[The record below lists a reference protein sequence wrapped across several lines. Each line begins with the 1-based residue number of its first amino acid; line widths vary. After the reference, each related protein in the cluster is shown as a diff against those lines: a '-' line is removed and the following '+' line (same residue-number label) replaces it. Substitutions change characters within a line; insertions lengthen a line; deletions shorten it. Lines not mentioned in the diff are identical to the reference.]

1 MIKLTL
7 LIKKI
12 DEGEFDT
19 EYLEAKKEFIEGL
32 LKAVGELREGLDT
45 DKEVDTDKT
54 VDGLIEKDKENEQKD
69 IESQDDPSTGDD
81 GDGGNTN
88 PPAD

>member
-1 MIKLTL
+1 MLNQLLVKLDEKVKSMAVVQRKMIKLTL

-32 LKAVGELREGLDT
+32 LKAVGELREGLET

-54 VDGLIEKDKENEQKD
+54 VDGLIEKDKENE
-69 IESQDDPSTGDD
+69 
-81 GDGGNTN
+81 
-88 PPAD
+88 